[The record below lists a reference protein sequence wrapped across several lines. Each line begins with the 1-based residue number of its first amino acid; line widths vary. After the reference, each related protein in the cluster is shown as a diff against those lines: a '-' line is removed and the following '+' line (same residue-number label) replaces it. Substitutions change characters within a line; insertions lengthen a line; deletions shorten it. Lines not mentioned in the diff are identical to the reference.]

1 MLQATLHSQCLHDQT
16 GETSTLIT
24 IINLKIKALSF
35 FIITCNKIT
44 TYHMR
49 VHYFFMYV
57 TKQHRKEIDISYGEI
72 SGAGSGVLEQQI
84 SWDIGSGLT

>member
-35 FIITCNKIT
+35 IIITRNKIT
-44 TYHMR
+44 TCHIR
-49 VHYFFMYV
+49 GHYFVIYV
-57 TKQHRKEIDISYGEI
+57 TKQHRKETGTSYGEI
-72 SGAGSGVLEQQI
+72 SGADSGVLEEQI
-84 SWDIGSGLT
+84 FWDIRSVLT